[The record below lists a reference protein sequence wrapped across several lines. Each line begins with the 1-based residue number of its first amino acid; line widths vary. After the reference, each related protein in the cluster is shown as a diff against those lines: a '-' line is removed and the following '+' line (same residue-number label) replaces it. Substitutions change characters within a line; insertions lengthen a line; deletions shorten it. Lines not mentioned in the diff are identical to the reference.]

1 VHYQFI
7 EYLTWICVQCLNRE
21 CIMGAFSGVSS
32 KFFLLSTGRKKEA
45 ETLVDD
51 ITQHCHI

>member
-1 VHYQFI
+1 
-7 EYLTWICVQCLNRE
+7 
-21 CIMGAFSGVSS
+21 MGAFSGVSS

-51 ITQHCHI
+51 ITQQSHI